1 MTDLGSKTTLRVLVI
16 LRGQLQANHSLP
28 NGGGQVGLISA
39 IFSYPIIMIYELM
52 HQPPLV
58 LPRRGDAG
66 YF

>member
-1 MTDLGSKTTLRVLVI
+1 MTDLGSKTTLRVMVI
-16 LRGQLQANHSLP
+16 LRGSCKQTIPSP
-28 NGGGQVGLISA
+28 TGEDRWGLISA